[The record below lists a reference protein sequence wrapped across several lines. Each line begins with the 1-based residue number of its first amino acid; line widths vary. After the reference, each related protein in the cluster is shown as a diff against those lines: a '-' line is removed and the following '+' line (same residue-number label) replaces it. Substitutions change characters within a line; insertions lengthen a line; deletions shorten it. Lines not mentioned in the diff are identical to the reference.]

1 MNPKQELAL
10 ESVTRTTSAISLAAC
25 LFVLL
30 TFAFFPAF
38 QKPINR
44 LIVYASIGNILTNT
58 ATVVSVAAI
67 PSHGASWSMC
77 RFQGFFIQ
85 MFMPADSLWTFC
97 MALNVY
103 LTFFKNYNSVDLGGL
118 ELRYFVT
125 CYGVCFVPA
134 LIYLVLDHSRL
145 QTGIYGDAL
154 LWCWV
159 SKDWEWMRIAFFYG
173 PVWVVIA
180 VIIFIYCYTGRV
192 IFKQHQALRAFSRSS
207 EHSFP
212 QIRNPFNTPNVVTAV
227 TEVIVT
233 SEAIRSEDDLRTVDV
248 EADARS
254 SYSSTRTLSG
264 TVVGHRKNS
273 EPSDNHPF
281 QRYEPDN
288 AIWPYSN
295 AVSGG
300 NGDPKNVFS
309 TSVSAGAPVPAE
321 LLIDFDGPRPTSSSN
336 GNRKTGSGGRHAS
349 DAATSYAKVAFLMFL
364 ALFFVWIPSTA
375 NRVYSLANPDKVSFP
390 LNLAAAIVLP
400 TQGFWN
406 FLIYVCTSWSQC
418 KDAWKDV
425 RRLLSSGLI
434 SKKKRLGP
442 DLEMGAGAPRP
453 RPRPRSNASELYPER
468 RRGFHGSYMASER
481 ADADERDDVITPCST
496 RPPTSSPASESG
508 LTGH

>member
-1 MNPKQELAL
+1 MNPNQERAL

-30 TFAFFPAF
+30 TFTFFTAFR
-38 QKPINR
+38 KPINR

-67 PSHGASWSMC
+67 PSHGASWSLC

-85 MFMPADSLWTFC
+85 M
-97 MALNVY
+97 
-103 LTFFKNYNSVDLGGL
+103 
-118 ELRYFVT
+118 
-125 CYGVCFVPA
+125 
-134 LIYLVLDHSRL
+134 
-145 QTGIYGDAL
+145 
-154 LWCWV
+154 
-159 SKDWEWMRIAFFYG
+159 
-173 PVWVVIA
+173 VVIA

-192 IFKQHQALRAFSRSS
+192 IFKQRKALRAFSRSN
-207 EHSFP
+207 EHSLP
-212 QIRNPFNTPNVVTAV
+212 QIRNPFNTPNAVTAV

-233 SEAIRSEDDLRTVDV
+233 SESIRSEDDLRTVDV

-264 TVVGHRKNS
+264 TTVGHRNNS

-288 AIWPYSN
+288 AVWPYSN

-300 NGDPKNVFS
+300 NGDPKNLFS

-336 GNRKTGSGGRHAS
+336 GNRKTGSGGRHAN
-349 DAATSYAKVAFLMFL
+349 DAAMGYAKVAFLMFL

-375 NRVYSLANPDKVSFP
+375 NRVYALANPDKVNFP
-390 LNLAAAIVLP
+390 LNITAAIVLP

-418 KDAWKDV
+418 KDAWTDV
-425 RRLLSSGLI
+425 RGLLSGLI

-442 DLEMGAGAPRP
+442 DLEMGDGAPRP
-453 RPRPRSNASELYPER
+453 RARPWSSASELYSER
-468 RRGFHGSYMASER
+468 RRGFHGSHAASER
-481 ADADERDDVITPCST
+481 ADADERDDAITP
-496 RPPTSSPASESG
+496 SG
-508 LTGH
+508 KVN